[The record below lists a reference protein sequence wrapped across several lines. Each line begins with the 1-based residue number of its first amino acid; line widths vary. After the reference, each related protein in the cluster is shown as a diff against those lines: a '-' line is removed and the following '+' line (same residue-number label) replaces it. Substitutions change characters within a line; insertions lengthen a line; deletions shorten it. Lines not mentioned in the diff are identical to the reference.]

1 MTMRLR
7 RVFPLIQTHAPED
20 ALAQMRQ
27 LHPGT
32 GPLRPVSAGR
42 WSYSSTR
49 AAFDGVIFGSTRASA
64 FTSTGAGDYTGLRVK
79 LVLRGTYSGRRG
91 SEARVTDQRNGFNVM
106 PPESAASVS
115 NGYES
120 LALRMPHDRL
130 ATSLAALECD
140 ADPLRFAER
149 HWGQAALPGV
159 AQFRASFLQ
168 CIRQCEE
175 GGAALVALPSFR
187 SAHAELLGLHLAN
200 ILAQTA
206 AGDVSFSRLPAAALG
221 RCLAY
226 VEHHKRGPISLV
238 ALAADA
244 GVSLRTVQAYFAR
257 ELGTTLTAY
266 IRDARLDSVRARL
279 AAPDVRDTVTSV
291 ALEEGFGH
299 LGEFGRAYLARFGER
314 PSDTLRG
321 ARRAA

>member
-1 MTMRLR
+1 MRLR
-7 RVFPLIQTHAPED
+7 RVFPLIQTHDPED
-20 ALAQMRQ
+20 ALAQIQRR
-27 LHPGT
+27 HPGAT
-32 GPLRPVSAGR
+32 ALRPVNAGR
-42 WSYSSTR
+42 WSYSSTG
-49 AAFDGVIFGSTRASA
+49 AAFDDVLIGSQQTSA
-64 FTSTGAGDYTGLRVK
+64 FTATAARDDTGLRVK
-79 LVLRGTYSGRRG
+79 LVLRGISSARVG
-91 SEARVTDQRNGFNVM
+91 SETRVTDQRNGFSVM
-106 PPESAASVS
+106 PLEAEAAYG
-115 NGYES
+115 NGYEGV
-120 LALRMPHDRL
+120 ALRMPHDRL
-130 ATSLAALECD
+130 ATLLAALECD

-187 SAHAELLGLHLAN
+187 SAHAELLGLHLAS

-206 AGDVSFSRLPAAALG
+206 AGDVSFGGLPATALG

-226 VEHHKRGPISLV
+226 LEHHKRGPISLV

-244 GVSLRTVQAYFAR
+244 GVSLRTVQAHFAR

-266 IRDARLDSVRARL
+266 IRNARLDSVHARL
-279 AAPDVRDTVTSV
+279 AAPGVRDTVTAV

-314 PSDTLRG
+314 PSETLRG
-321 ARRAA
+321 ARWEA

>member
-1 MTMRLR
+1 MRLR
-7 RVFPLIQTHAPED
+7 RVFPLIQTHDPED

-27 LHPGT
+27 LHPGI
-32 GPLRPVSAGR
+32 GALRPVDAGH

-49 AAFDGVIFGSTRASA
+49 AAFDGVLFSSTRTSA
-64 FTSTGAGDYTGLRVK
+64 FTATGAGDYTGLRVQ
-79 LVLRGTYSGRRG
+79 LVLRGINIGRRG

-106 PPESAASVS
+106 PPESEATVG
-115 NGYES
+115 NGYEGV
-120 LALRMPHDRL
+120 ALRVPHDRL
-130 ATSLAALECD
+130 AILLAALECD
-140 ADPLRFAER
+140 ADPLHFAER

-159 AQFRASFLQ
+159 AQFRAGFLQ

-200 ILAQTA
+200 ILAHTT

-244 GVSLRTVQAYFAR
+244 GVSLRTVQAHFAR

-266 IRDARLDSVRARL
+266 IRDARLDCVRARL
-279 AAPDVRDTVTSV
+279 AAPDVNDTVTAV

-314 PSDTLRG
+314 PSETLRG
-321 ARRAA
+321 AR

>member
-1 MTMRLR
+1 MTIRLR
-7 RVFPLIQTHAPED
+7 RVFPLIQTHDPED
-20 ALAQMRQ
+20 ALAQIRQ
-27 LHPGT
+27 LHPGN
-32 GPLRPVSAGR
+32 GALRPVNAGH

-49 AAFDGVIFGSTRASA
+49 AAFDGVLFSSTRTSA
-64 FTSTGAGDYTGLRVK
+64 FTATSARDDTGLRVQ
-79 LVLRGTYSGRRG
+79 LVLRGTSSARRG
-91 SEARVTDQRNGFNVM
+91 SETRVTDQRNGFSVM
-106 PPESAASVS
+106 PPEAETAIG
-115 NGYES
+115 NDYES
-120 LALRMPHDRL
+120 VALRMPHDRL
-130 ATSLAALECD
+130 ATSLAALGCD
-140 ADPLRFAER
+140 VDPLRFADR

-159 AQFRASFLQ
+159 ATFRASLLH

-187 SAHAELLGLHLAN
+187 SAHAELLGLHLAS

-206 AGDVSFSRLPAAALG
+206 AGDVPISRLPATALG

-244 GVSLRTVQAYFAR
+244 GVSLRTVQAHFAR

-279 AAPDVRDTVTSV
+279 TAPDVRDTVTAV

-314 PSDTLRG
+314 PSETLRG